1 MNNFREVNDNDISSD
16 WISIR
21 EQESIGVLNSND
33 EKHSLYY
40 DELFD
45 KILNSI
51 PKRNRQYVQKQLD
64 EIDNNFTDYLVYWT
78 EKYYRNGFVSVPE
91 FSINFFVLKYVNAVL
106 TLLSIFSIVSFSI
119 GYIYSL
125 ISLLLFPFPFD
136 KLI

>member
-1 MNNFREVNDNDISSD
+1 MNNFREVNDNDILSD

-21 EQESIGVLNSND
+21 EQELIGVLNSND
-33 EKHSLYY
+33 KKHSLYY

-78 EKYYRNGFVSVPE
+78 EKYYRNGFVDGVQ
-91 FSINFFVLKYVNAVL
+91 I
-106 TLLSIFSIVSFSI
+106 II
-119 GYIYSL
+119 GC
-125 ISLLLFPFPFD
+125 FD
-136 KLI
+136 K

>member
-1 MNNFREVNDNDISSD
+1 MNNFREVNDNDILSD

-64 EIDNNFTDYLVYWT
+64 KIDDNFTDYLVYWT
-78 EKYYRNGFVSVPE
+78 EKYYRNGFVDGVQ
-91 FSINFFVLKYVNAVL
+91 I
-106 TLLSIFSIVSFSI
+106 II
-119 GYIYSL
+119 GC
-125 ISLLLFPFPFD
+125 FD
-136 KLI
+136 K

>member
-1 MNNFREVNDNDISSD
+1 MNNFREVNDNDILSD

-21 EQESIGVLNSND
+21 EQESIGILNSND

-64 EIDNNFTDYLVYWT
+64 KIDDNFTDYLVYWT
-78 EKYYRNGFVSVPE
+78 EKYYRNGFVDGVQ
-91 FSINFFVLKYVNAVL
+91 I
-106 TLLSIFSIVSFSI
+106 II
-119 GYIYSL
+119 GC
-125 ISLLLFPFPFD
+125 FD
-136 KLI
+136 K

>member
-1 MNNFREVNDNDISSD
+1 MNNFREVNDNDILSD

-51 PKRNRQYVQKQLD
+51 PKKNRQYVQKQLD
-64 EIDNNFTDYLVYWT
+64 KIDDNFTDYLVYWT
-78 EKYYRNGFVSVPE
+78 EKYYRNGFVDGVQ
-91 FSINFFVLKYVNAVL
+91 I
-106 TLLSIFSIVSFSI
+106 IV
-119 GYIYSL
+119 GC
-125 ISLLLFPFPFD
+125 FD
-136 KLI
+136 K

>member
-1 MNNFREVNDNDISSD
+1 MNNFREVNDNDILSD

-64 EIDNNFTDYLVYWT
+64 KIDDNFTDYLVYWT
-78 EKYYRNGFVSVPE
+78 EKYYRNGFVDGAQ
-91 FSINFFVLKYVNAVL
+91 I
-106 TLLSIFSIVSFSI
+106 IV
-119 GYIYSL
+119 GC
-125 ISLLLFPFPFD
+125 FD
-136 KLI
+136 K

>member
-1 MNNFREVNDNDISSD
+1 MNNFREVNDNDILSD

-33 EKHSLYY
+33 EKHFLYY

-51 PKRNRQYVQKQLD
+51 PKKNRQYVQKQLD

-78 EKYYRNGFVSVPE
+78 EKYYRNGFVDGVQ
-91 FSINFFVLKYVNAVL
+91 I
-106 TLLSIFSIVSFSI
+106 IV
-119 GYIYSL
+119 GC
-125 ISLLLFPFPFD
+125 FD
-136 KLI
+136 K

>member
-1 MNNFREVNDNDISSD
+1 MNNFREVNDNDILSD

-64 EIDNNFTDYLVYWT
+64 KIDDNFTDYLVYWT
-78 EKYYRNGFVSVPE
+78 EKYYRNGFVDGVQ
-91 FSINFFVLKYVNAVL
+91 I
-106 TLLSIFSIVSFSI
+106 IF
-119 GYIYSL
+119 GC
-125 ISLLLFPFPFD
+125 FD
-136 KLI
+136 K

>member
-1 MNNFREVNDNDISSD
+1 MNNFREVNDNDILSD

-21 EQESIGVLNSND
+21 EQELIGVLNSND
-33 EKHSLYY
+33 KKHSLYY

-78 EKYYRNGFVSVPE
+78 EKYYRNGFVDGVQ
-91 FSINFFVLKYVNAVL
+91 I
-106 TLLSIFSIVSFSI
+106 II
-119 GYIYSL
+119 GC
-125 ISLLLFPFPFD
+125 FEE
-136 KLI
+136 

>member
-1 MNNFREVNDNDISSD
+1 MNNFREVNDNDILSD

-21 EQESIGVLNSND
+21 EQESIGILNSND
-33 EKHSLYY
+33 EKHSPYY

-78 EKYYRNGFVSVPE
+78 EKYYRNGFVDGVQ
-91 FSINFFVLKYVNAVL
+91 I
-106 TLLSIFSIVSFSI
+106 II
-119 GYIYSL
+119 GC
-125 ISLLLFPFPFD
+125 FD
-136 KLI
+136 K

>member
-1 MNNFREVNDNDISSD
+1 MNNFREVNDNDILSD

-51 PKRNRQYVQKQLD
+51 PKRNRQYVQRQLD
-64 EIDNNFTDYLVYWT
+64 KIDDNFTDYLVYWT
-78 EKYYRNGFVSVPE
+78 EKYYRNGFVDGVQ
-91 FSINFFVLKYVNAVL
+91 I
-106 TLLSIFSIVSFSI
+106 IV
-119 GYIYSL
+119 GC
-125 ISLLLFPFPFD
+125 FD
-136 KLI
+136 K